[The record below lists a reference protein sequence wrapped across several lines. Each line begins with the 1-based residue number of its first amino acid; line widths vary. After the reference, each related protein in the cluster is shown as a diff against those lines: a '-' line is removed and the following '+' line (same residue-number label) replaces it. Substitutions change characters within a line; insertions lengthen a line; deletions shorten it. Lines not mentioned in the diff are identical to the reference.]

1 MTLAYYSFIFELK
14 HGLYI
19 FMKGEIVMTLE
30 ELVDKL
36 NSASKAYYSGT
47 KEIMS
52 DKEFDQLYDKLKK
65 LEQTTGTVL
74 PNSPTQQVGYKVM
87 SDLSKV
93 KHEYPSL
100 SLDKTKE
107 RAVMLDWLG
116 AQIGVLSWKCDGLT
130 IILTYENGRLIRA
143 ATRGDGNIGEDIT
156 HNAVHFKNIPLCI
169 NDKRHIVIRG
179 EAVVPYKTF
188 KAINSKLLG
197 DKQYKNPRNMASGA
211 TRLLDSKKSSAFGIT
226 FIPFDL
232 VNARELGCLRMSEGL
247 RFIADLGLKPVDWV
261 FVNSKNLISIIDEK
275 EKAAKELSFPTD
287 GLVIVYDDLSI
298 CNDLGSTSK
307 YPRYAKAFKWPDKL
321 KTTILRRI
329 DWSRAETGLIS
340 PIAVFDPVE
349 LEGTVVKRASVH
361 NLSIMRELGLGI
373 GDHIKVY
380 KANMIIPQIFEDVE
394 KSNDIPIPDTCPICG
409 LTLER
414 RIGVN
419 GKSEFLYCTN
429 DSCLTERRKN
439 ERTIK

>member
-1 MTLAYYSFIFELK
+1 
-14 HGLYI
+14 
-19 FMKGEIVMTLE
+19 MTLE

-36 NSASKAYYSGT
+36 NAASKAYYSGA

-52 DKEFDQLYDKLKK
+52 DREFDHLYDELKK
-65 LEQTTGTVL
+65 LEKLTGTIL
-74 PNSPTQQVGYKVM
+74 PDSPTQRVGYRVM

-107 RAVMLDWLG
+107 RTVMFDWLG
-116 AQIGVLSWKCDGLT
+116 DQVGVLSWKCDGLT
-130 IILTYENGRLIRA
+130 IILTYENGKLVRA
-143 ATRGDGNIGEDIT
+143 ATRGDGDIGEEIS
-156 HNAVHFKNIPLCI
+156 HNASHFKNVPLHI
-169 NDKRHIVIRG
+169 KDKRHIVIRG
-179 EAVVPYKTF
+179 EAVVPYETF
-188 KAINSKLLG
+188 KAINSKLPG

-211 TRLLDSKKSSAFGIT
+211 TRLLNSKKSSTFGIT

-247 RFIADLGLKPVDWV
+247 QFIADLGLKPVDWI
-261 FVNSKNLISIIDEK
+261 FVNSNNLISVIDEK
-275 EKAAKELSFPTD
+275 ERAAKDLPFPTD
-287 GLVIVYDDLSI
+287 GLVIVYDDLST

-321 KTTILRRI
+321 ETTILRGI

-349 LEGTVVKRASVH
+349 LEGTIVKRASVH
-361 NLSIMRELGLGI
+361 NLSIMKELGLGI

-394 KSNDIPIPDTCPICG
+394 KSNNIAIPTICPICG
-409 LTLER
+409 STLER

-429 DSCLTERRKN
+429 DSCLTERRK
-439 ERTIK
+439 K

>member
-1 MTLAYYSFIFELK
+1 
-14 HGLYI
+14 
-19 FMKGEIVMTLE
+19 MKTLE

-36 NSASKAYYSGT
+36 NKASKAYYSGAS
-47 KEIMS
+47 EIMS
-52 DKEFDQLYDKLKK
+52 DKEFDNLYDKLKK
-65 LEQTTGTVL
+65 LEQLSGIIL
-74 PNSPTQQVGYKVM
+74 PNSPTQRVGYKVM
-87 SDLSKV
+87 SNLPKV
-93 KHEYPSL
+93 THEYPSL

-107 RAVMLDWLG
+107 RAVMAEWLG
-116 AQIGVLSWKCDGLT
+116 AQVGVLSWKCDGLT
-130 IILTYENGRLIRA
+130 IILTYDNGELVSA
-143 ATRGDGNIGEDIT
+143 ATRGDGCIGEEIT
-156 HNAVHFKNIPLCI
+156 HNALHFNNVPQYID
-169 NDKRHIVIRG
+169 DKRHVVIRG
-179 EAVVPYKTF
+179 EAVIPYERFESINKT
-188 KAINSKLLG
+188 LLD
-197 DKQYKNPRNMASGA
+197 DKRYKNPRNMASGA
-211 TRLLDSKKSSAFGIT
+211 SRLLDSKKSSTFGIT

-232 VNARELGCLRMSEGL
+232 VNAKELGCLRMSEGL
-247 RFIADLGLKPVDWV
+247 ELISRLGLKPVDWV
-261 FVNSKNLISIIDEK
+261 LVNDKNLVEVIDEK
-275 EKAAKELSFPTD
+275 EQTAKKLPFPTD
-287 GLVIVYDDLSI
+287 GLVIVYEDLSI

-321 KTTILRRI
+321 ETTILRSI

-394 KSNDIPIPDTCPICG
+394 KSNNIPIPTTCPICG
-409 LTLER
+409 SALER

-429 DSCLTERRKN
+429 GSCLTERREK
-439 ERTIK
+439 